1 MFNRLT
7 SAFTL
12 HACSAL
18 VLATVC
24 AGSATAQQVK
34 SGDLVLDNAWSRA
47 TPGGAKVGG
56 GYLTVDNKG
65 STADKLLGGS
75 SPAAGKVEVHEM
87 AMNNGVM
94 TMRPLKD
101 GLPIPAG
108 KSVALAPGGYHLML
122 VELKTPLKKGD
133 KIPVTLKFEKAGD
146 VNVTL
151 DVRDI
156 GATSPASGQMDHGKA
171 GMGHKM

>member
-75 SPAAGKVEVHEM
+75 SPAASKVEVHEM

-122 VELKTPLKKGD
+122 VGLTRTLAVGD
-133 KIPVTLKFEKAGD
+133 AVPVTVTFASGAKQKANLT
-146 VNVTL
+146 VAL
-151 DVRDI
+151 
-156 GATSPASGQMDHGKA
+156 APPAS
-171 GMGHKM
+171 

>member
-12 HACSAL
+12 HACA
-18 VLATVC
+18 VILATVC
-24 AGSATAQQVK
+24 AGSASAQQVK

-94 TMRPLKD
+94 TL
-101 GLPIPAG
+101 
-108 KSVALAPGGYHLML
+108 
-122 VELKTPLKKGD
+122 
-133 KIPVTLKFEKAGD
+133 
-146 VNVTL
+146 
-151 DVRDI
+151 
-156 GATSPASGQMDHGKA
+156 TSPAFSNFSVTGILSPFLSGVFSSTSIKW
-171 GMGHKM
+171 